1 MPNPDPFGSFDFE
14 QLRKMLQQ
22 MGLGDADQLNL
33 EELLAQVARM
43 QQSGQG
49 LMFGMTNA
57 DRDPEAAWRT
67 TLTAAKQLASEA
79 GADPELRPEE
89 RAAVIDAER
98 LAQAWLSPQTT
109 FPETGRP
116 ARAIT
121 RSAWLDETGDGWR
134 AVIEPIIDGL
144 AEALKRGTVDD
155 AGGELEP
162 MGKLLAPMMKQSA
175 SLIYRD
181 RLKRELARVAG
192 DILTGTEIGFNL
204 LSSPGVVIIPA
215 NVAHFTQDLDASER
229 DVTLFLLLREAA
241 RQRLFHH
248 VAWLSPQL
256 SALLGHFAREITIDF
271 DAIASQF
278 QPENLQNLSI
288 EDVVAVGESVRGSFF
303 QPASTPTQIE
313 ILQRLEVLLALVE
326 GWVDHVVGRA
336 TAPWMPNAPQLEEV
350 LHRRRASATP
360 VTSVF
365 AELLGLDL
373 RPRLV
378 RDAKN
383 LWAAVEH
390 HRGPEGRDAVW
401 RHPDLLPTAGHLAD
415 PLSFATGE
423 SRSDERVE
431 DDMDAE
437 LRRLL
442 EGPGA

>member
-204 LSSPGVVIIPA
+204 LSSPAVVIIPA

-365 AELLGLDL
+365 SELLGLDL

-423 SRSDERVE
+423 SRSDDRVE

>member
-1 MPNPDPFGSFDFE
+1 MSNPDPFGSFDFE

-43 QQSGQG
+43 QQSGG
-49 LMFGMTNA
+49 GVMFGMTNA
-57 DRDPEAAWRT
+57 DRDPDAAWRT

-89 RAAVIDAER
+89 KTAVTDAER
-98 LAQAWLSPQTT
+98 LAQAWLTPQTA
-109 FPETGRP
+109 FAETGRP

-162 MGKLLAPMMKQSA
+162 MGRFLAPMMKQSA

-181 RLKRELARVAG
+181 RLKRELAKVAG

-204 LSSPGVVIIPA
+204 LASPGVVLIPV

-271 DAIASQF
+271 EAIASQF

-303 QPASTPTQIE
+303 QPASTPTQVE

-365 AELLGLDL
+365 SELLGLDL

-390 HRGPEGRDAVW
+390 HRGLEGRDAVW
-401 RHPDLLPTAGHLAD
+401 GHPDLLPTAAHLAD
-415 PLSFATGE
+415 PLSYAVGGLPAE
-423 SRSDERVE
+423 PVE
-431 DDMDAE
+431 DELDAE
-437 LRRLL
+437 LRKLL